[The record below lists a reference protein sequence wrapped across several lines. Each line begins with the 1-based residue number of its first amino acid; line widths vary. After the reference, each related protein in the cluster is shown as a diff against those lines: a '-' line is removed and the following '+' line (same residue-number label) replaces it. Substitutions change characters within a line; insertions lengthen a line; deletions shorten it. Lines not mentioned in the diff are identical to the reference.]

1 MGRERQ
7 MLVCPEFHGRWGH
20 GRGRPS
26 DSRRPLRVVLADA
39 ERGIEDMGDQAEEFV
54 EDGGDLW
61 LGGSVPKEAVDDLQ
75 RRLQDAVD
83 GWLGDNGLQPTL
95 FRVVEEAQC

>member
-1 MGRERQ
+1 
-7 MLVCPEFHGRWGH
+7 MLVRTEFHGRWGH
-20 GRGRPS
+20 GRGRS
-26 DSRRPLRVVLADA
+26 IRLSSAAASGSGRRPDA
-39 ERGIEDMGDQAEEFV
+39 ERVIEDMGDQAEEFV

-95 FRVVEEAQC
+95 FRVVEDAKC